1 MATTI
6 TPGDRQYLSV
16 LHRQLKR
23 GDAVKCHPS
32 WVLKALDGL
41 EATEIRAEKAE
52 RERDALAQKF
62 AEVSDK
68 MSGHNPPRSISHAC
82 DVCPAGSDIEME
94 GVTCEVR
101 LLEWASQQTTCAL

>member
-52 RERDALAQKF
+52 
-62 AEVSDK
+62 
-68 MSGHNPPRSISHAC
+68 
-82 DVCPAGSDIEME
+82 
-94 GVTCEVR
+94 
-101 LLEWASQQTTCAL
+101 